1 VGVLALI
8 AGAAL
13 FIGALAGSR
22 DPLQPLAIL
31 RAQAAARRWPKRSS
45 SACARWR
52 SSTRS

>member
-31 RAQAAARRWPKRSS
+31 RAQAAAPPAAETGS